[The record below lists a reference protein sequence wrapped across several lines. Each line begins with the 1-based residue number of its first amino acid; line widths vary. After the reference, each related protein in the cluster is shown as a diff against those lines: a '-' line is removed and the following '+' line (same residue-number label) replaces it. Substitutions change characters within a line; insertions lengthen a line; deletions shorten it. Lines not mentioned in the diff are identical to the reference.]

1 MIHHLNG
8 RLIEKHPTHIVIECG
23 GVGYLVSISLT
34 TFEALPDDETLFL
47 NIHMVVREDSQT
59 LYGFATKEERSM
71 FLLLI
76 SVSGV
81 GANTARLILSAM
93 DSATASEVIASGDVD
108 AMKKV
113 KGIGAKTA
121 QRIIIDLR
129 DKVGISTGGG
139 GAQSEISFQHNT
151 VKNEALMALT
161 TLGFDKSRVEKTLE
175 QILDKADND
184 YSLEDLIKQALQKL

>member
-129 DKVGISTGGG
+129 DKVFVSTGGG
-139 GAQSEISFQHNT
+139 GAKSEISFQHNT

-184 YSLEDLIKQALQKL
+184 YSLEALIKQALQKL

>member
-1 MIHHLNG
+1 MIYHLNG
-8 RLIEKHPTHIVIECG
+8 RLIEKHPTHVVIECG

-34 TFEALPDDETLFL
+34 TFEALPHDETLFL

-129 DKVGISTGGG
+129 DKVGVSTGGG
-139 GAQSEISFQHNT
+139 GVKSEISFQHNT

-184 YSLEDLIKQALQKL
+184 YSLEALIKQALQKL

>member
-1 MIHHLNG
+1 MIYHLNG

-175 QILDKADND
+175 QILDEADND
-184 YSLEDLIKQALQKL
+184 YSLEALIKQALLKL

>member
-1 MIHHLNG
+1 MIYHLNG

-129 DKVGISTGGG
+129 DKVGVSTGGG
-139 GAQSEISFQHNT
+139 EAKSEISFQHNT

-184 YSLEDLIKQALQKL
+184 YSLEALIKQALQKL

>member
-139 GAQSEISFQHNT
+139 GAKSEISFQHNT

-184 YSLEDLIKQALQKL
+184 YSLEALIKQALQKL

>member
-1 MIHHLNG
+1 MIYHLNG
-8 RLIEKHPTHIVIECG
+8 RLIEKHPTHVVIECG

-34 TFEALPDDETLFL
+34 TYEALTSDETIFL
-47 NIHMVVREDSQT
+47 NIHMVVREDAQT
-59 LYGFATKEERSM
+59 LYGFATIEERSM

-93 DSATASEVIASGDVD
+93 DSATVSEVIASGDSD

-129 DKVGISTGGG
+129 DKVGASTGGG
-139 GAQSEISFQHNT
+139 GVKSEILLQHNT
-151 VKNEALMALT
+151 VKNEALLALT
-161 TLGFDKSRVEKTLE
+161 TLGFDKPRVEKALE
-175 QILDKADND
+175 QILDKADSD
-184 YSLEDLIKQALQKL
+184 FSLEALIKLALQKL

>member
-129 DKVGISTGGG
+129 DKVGVSTGGG
-139 GAQSEISFQHNT
+139 EAKSEISFQHNT

-184 YSLEDLIKQALQKL
+184 YSLEALIKQALQKL

>member
-1 MIHHLNG
+1 MIYHLNG

-129 DKVGISTGGG
+129 DKVGVSTGGG
-139 GAQSEISFQHNT
+139 GAKSEISFQHNT
-151 VKNEALMALT
+151 LKNEALMALT

-184 YSLEDLIKQALQKL
+184 YSLEALIKQALQKL

>member
-1 MIHHLNG
+1 MIYHLNG
-8 RLIEKHPTHIVIECG
+8 RLIEKHPTHVVIECG

-129 DKVGISTGGG
+129 DKVGVSTGGG
-139 GAQSEISFQHNT
+139 GVKSEISFQHNT

-184 YSLEDLIKQALQKL
+184 YSLEALIKQALQKL

>member
-71 FLLLI
+71 FLFLI

-129 DKVGISTGGG
+129 DKVGVSTGGG
-139 GAQSEISFQHNT
+139 GAKSEISFQHNT

-184 YSLEDLIKQALQKL
+184 YSLEALIKQALQKL

>member
-1 MIHHLNG
+1 MIYHLNG
-8 RLIEKHPTHIVIECG
+8 RLIEKHPTHVVIECG

-34 TFEALPDDETLFL
+34 TFEALTSDETIFL
-47 NIHMVVREDSQT
+47 NIHMVVREDAQT
-59 LYGFATKEERSM
+59 LYGFATIEERSM

-93 DSATASEVIASGDVD
+93 DSATVSEVIASGDSD
-108 AMKKV
+108 AMKRV

-129 DKVGISTGGG
+129 DKVGVLTGGG
-139 GAQSEISFQHNT
+139 GVKSEILLQHNT
-151 VKNEALMALT
+151 VKNEALLALT
-161 TLGFDKSRVEKTLE
+161 TLGFDKPRVEKALE
-175 QILDKADND
+175 QILDKADSD
-184 YSLEDLIKQALQKL
+184 FSLEALIKQALQKL

>member
-129 DKVGISTGGG
+129 DKVGVSTGSG
-139 GAQSEISFQHNT
+139 GAKSEISFQHNT
-151 VKNEALMALT
+151 LKNEALMALT
-161 TLGFDKSRVEKTLE
+161 TLGFDQSRVEKTLE

-184 YSLEDLIKQALQKL
+184 YSLEALIKQALQKL

>member
-59 LYGFATKEERSM
+59 LYGFATKEERSL

-129 DKVGISTGGG
+129 DKVGVSTGGG
-139 GAQSEISFQHNT
+139 GAKSEISFQHNT
-151 VKNEALMALT
+151 LKNEALIALT
-161 TLGFDKSRVEKTLE
+161 TLGFDQSRVEKTLE

-184 YSLEDLIKQALQKL
+184 YSLEALIKQALQKL

>member
-34 TFEALPDDETLFL
+34 TFEALPNDETLFI

-129 DKVGISTGGG
+129 DKVGVSTGGG
-139 GAQSEISFQHNT
+139 GVKSEISFQHNT

-175 QILDKADND
+175 QILDEADND
-184 YSLEDLIKQALQKL
+184 YSLEALIKQALQKL

>member
-129 DKVGISTGGG
+129 DKVDVSTGGG
-139 GAQSEISFQHNT
+139 GAKSEISFQHNT
-151 VKNEALMALT
+151 LKNEALMALT
-161 TLGFDKSRVEKTLE
+161 TLGFDQSRVEKTLE

-184 YSLEDLIKQALQKL
+184 YSLEALIKQALQKL

>member
-1 MIHHLNG
+1 MIYHLNG
-8 RLIEKHPTHIVIECG
+8 KLIEKHPTHVVIECG
-23 GVGYLVSISLT
+23 GVGYLVLISLT
-34 TFEALPDDETLFL
+34 TYEALASEESIFL
-47 NIHMVVREDSQT
+47 NIHMVVREDAQT
-59 LYGFATKEERSM
+59 LYGFATIEERSM

-93 DSATASEVIASGDVD
+93 DSATVSEVIASGDSD

-129 DKVGISTGGG
+129 DKVGASTGGG
-139 GAQSEISFQHNT
+139 GVKSEILLQHNT
-151 VKNEALMALT
+151 VKNEALLALT
-161 TLGFDKSRVEKTLE
+161 TLGFDKPRVEKALE
-175 QILDKADND
+175 QILDKADSD
-184 YSLEDLIKQALQKL
+184 FSLEALIKQALQKL

>member
-1 MIHHLNG
+1 MIYHLNG
-8 RLIEKHPTHIVIECG
+8 RLIEKHPTHVVIECG

-34 TFEALPDDETLFL
+34 TFEALPNDETLFL

-129 DKVGISTGGG
+129 DKVGVSTGGG
-139 GAQSEISFQHNT
+139 GVKSEISFQHNT

-175 QILDKADND
+175 QILDEADND
-184 YSLEDLIKQALQKL
+184 YSLEALIKQALQKL

>member
-129 DKVGISTGGG
+129 DKVGVSTGGG
-139 GAQSEISFQHNT
+139 GAKSEISFQHNT

-184 YSLEDLIKQALQKL
+184 YSLEALIKQALQKL

>member
-1 MIHHLNG
+1 
-8 RLIEKHPTHIVIECG
+8 
-23 GVGYLVSISLT
+23 
-34 TFEALPDDETLFL
+34 
-47 NIHMVVREDSQT
+47 MVVREDSQT

-121 QRIIIDLR
+121 QRVIIELK
-129 DKVGISTGGG
+129 DKVLKIYDIDEVAPSQSNTSKDEALSALEVLGF
-139 GAQSEISFQHNT
+139 AKKQSERIVEKIISAQPDANVET
-151 VKNEALMALT
+151 IIKEALKNL
-161 TLGFDKSRVEKTLE
+161 
-175 QILDKADND
+175 
-184 YSLEDLIKQALQKL
+184 

>member
-1 MIHHLNG
+1 MIYHLNG
-8 RLIEKHPTHIVIECG
+8 RLIEKHPTHVVIECG

-129 DKVGISTGGG
+129 DKVGVSTGGG
-139 GAQSEISFQHNT
+139 GVKSEISFQ
-151 VKNEALMALT
+151 
-161 TLGFDKSRVEKTLE
+161 
-175 QILDKADND
+175 
-184 YSLEDLIKQALQKL
+184 

>member
-1 MIHHLNG
+1 MIYHLNG
-8 RLIEKHPTHIVIECG
+8 RLIEKHPTHVVIECG
-23 GVGYLVSISLT
+23 GVGYFVSISLT
-34 TFEALPDDETLFL
+34 TFEALTSEESIFL

-59 LYGFATKEERSM
+59 LYGFATIQERTM
-71 FLLLI
+71 FLLLL

-93 DSATASEVIASGDVD
+93 DPSTASEVIASGDSD

-129 DKVGISTGGG
+129 DKVGASTGRG
-139 GAQSEISFQHNT
+139 GATTEISSQHNT

-161 TLGFDKSRVEKTLE
+161 TLGFDQSRVEKTLDA
-175 QILDKADND
+175 ILDNTDGD
-184 YSLEDLIKQALQKL
+184 YTLETLIKQALQKL

>member
-59 LYGFATKEERSM
+59 LYGFATREERSM

-129 DKVGISTGGG
+129 DKVGVSTGGG
-139 GAQSEISFQHNT
+139 GAKSEISFQHNT
-151 VKNEALMALT
+151 LKNEALMALT

-184 YSLEDLIKQALQKL
+184 YSLEALIKQALQKL

>member
-1 MIHHLNG
+1 MIYHLNG

-34 TFEALPDDETLFL
+34 TFEALTDDETLFL

-129 DKVGISTGGG
+129 DKVGVSTGGG
-139 GAQSEISFQHNT
+139 EAKSEISFQHNT

-184 YSLEDLIKQALQKL
+184 YSLEALIKQALQKL